1 MAAIHVNLAAVPR
14 SHKAP
19 ALLLEVG
26 AFIKTL
32 SHGALGWFDGMTAE
46 AIPDGLGSDVLRAH
60 GFAFL
65 QLPDGSCLVVL
76 DRVEGAPVVLL
87 DADGPIRVVGDT
99 FAAFLRRWSQAAT
112 DVSDLDDEDAYARLD
127 LATWLDSKQVP
138 TSLKGNRF
146 DLATLVNG

>member
-1 MAAIHVNLAAVPR
+1 MAAIHVNLTAVPR

-19 ALLLEVG
+19 ALLLDVG

-46 AIPDGLGSDVLRAH
+46 AIPDGLGNDVLRAH
-60 GFAFL
+60 GFSFL

-87 DADGPIRVVGDT
+87 DSTGPIRVVGDT
-99 FAAFLRRWSQAAT
+99 LAAFLRRWSQADT
-112 DVSDLDDEDAYARLD
+112 DVADLDDDDAYARLD
-127 LATWLDSKQVP
+127 LAGWLDAQQVSPSK
-138 TSLKGNRF
+138 KGGRF
-146 DLATLVNG
+146 DLDAFMKR